1 MLPKSYV
8 IAKWVV
14 YALATL
20 TLFALQDVLLD
31 QLRLWGA
38 APFIYPML
46 PAVLASYEG
55 LRRGG
60 AFALVLGVVCDLLLP
75 GPFMGFFTLTFTLTG
90 LLTGLVGEKLLSP
103 GPLCGLCAAAMG
115 LLITGFARV
124 AVQLLSGGGYL
135 GLMAQTALREA
146 LATLPA
152 LAAVLPLYSVIHRRC
167 AADY

>member
-20 TLFALQDVLLD
+20 ALFALQDVLLD

-55 LRRGG
+55 
-60 AFALVLGVVCDLLLP
+60 LLP

-124 AVQLLSGGGYL
+124 AVQLLSGGGHL

>member
-20 TLFALQDVLLD
+20 ALFALQDVLLD

-90 LLTGLVGEKLLSP
+90 LLLS
-103 GPLCGLCAAAMG
+103 
-115 LLITGFARV
+115 LIH
-124 AVQLLSGGGYL
+124 
-135 GLMAQTALREA
+135 
-146 LATLPA
+146 
-152 LAAVLPLYSVIHRRC
+152 I
-167 AADY
+167 